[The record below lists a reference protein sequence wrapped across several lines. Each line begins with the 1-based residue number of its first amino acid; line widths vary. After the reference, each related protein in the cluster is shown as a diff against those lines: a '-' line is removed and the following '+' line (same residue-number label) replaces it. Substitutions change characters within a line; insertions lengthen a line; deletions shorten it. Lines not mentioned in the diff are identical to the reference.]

1 VDVVRGERLEV
12 RLDAGAA
19 AGVAAGDG
27 QRDRT
32 CDWCRLTHI
41 GMTEWYHLVVVG
53 SGGTPSPRDVPGRT
67 ARTRYISVLA
77 SDSFLGGRRTHV
89 TTARTVLGGTNRF
102 YERTEALPSTPPAG
116 DYVVVDVCYFS
127 TTVVELLAGGAR
139 GVHVPETAG
148 ELFEYRATNPT
159 AHVGGEPLDETGRPK
174 PGHDLH
180 NSPSF
185 VQGVDVADRP
195 VALTSN
201 NGGRCVA
208 VLAEHDD
215 VTVYVGS
222 TTNAPALA
230 AHLANRDRPTY
241 LVAAGSRGDRA
252 PEDEA
257 GAALVAHFLRDD
269 VEYEPDVAR
278 DAILA
283 ARRGEDTD
291 PFRRRDLERHVT
303 AVGYHDV
310 VPRYENAHLVDV
322 ATDRE
327 RPLAGDEDVVAPTA
341 GDAAQDADDADDRPL
356 DDADDRPLD
365 DADDRPLDD
374 ADRARRPLS

>member
-1 VDVVRGERLEV
+1 
-12 RLDAGAA
+12 
-19 AGVAAGDG
+19 
-27 QRDRT
+27 
-32 CDWCRLTHI
+32 
-41 GMTEWYHLVVVG
+41 M
-53 SGGTPSPRDVPGRT
+53 
-67 ARTRYISVLA
+67 
-77 SDSFLGGRRTHV
+77 
-89 TTARTVLGGTNRF
+89 TTARTLLGGTNRF
-102 YERTEALPSTPPAG
+102 YDRTEALPSTPPAG

-139 GVHVPETAG
+139 GIHVPETAG

-159 AHVGGEPLDETGRPK
+159 ARVGGEPLDEAGRPK

-208 VLAEHDD
+208 ALADHDD

-222 TTNAPALA
+222 TTNAPAIA
-230 AHLANRDRPTY
+230 AHLASRDRPTY
-241 LVAAGSRGDRA
+241 LVAAGSHGDRA

-257 GAALVAHFLRDD
+257 GAALVANFLRED
-269 VEYEPDVAR
+269 VQYDPDVAR

-283 ARRGEDTD
+283 ARRSEDLD

-310 VPRYENAHLVDV
+310 VPRYEDAHLVDV
-322 ATDRE
+322 AADRE
-327 RPLAGDEDVVAPTA
+327 RSLASDHEVVAPTA
-341 GDAAQDADDADDRPL
+341 ADADDPEDRPL
-356 DDADDRPLD
+356 DDS
-365 DADDRPLDD
+365 
-374 ADRARRPLS
+374 DRAHRSLS